1 MAASCEGRRERP
13 GRVVELKAILL
24 ISLAVSL
31 LQTVTARTAWGVEW
45 QFSVANPNGK
55 GRTFLWIPP
64 MCQQVRGLI
73 LAQQVILEKLA
84 LEDPAIR
91 QAAAEENLAIAL
103 VVPACIGDY
112 DDKGKGAEM
121 LQKILEDLAE
131 VSGYAEISQS
141 PLLTL
146 GHSGGAI
153 FAWNTAYWNPG
164 RCIGVVGLKSAPIH
178 PPAYAPKSNVD
189 GVPILA
195 VSGQYESWG
204 VKNHPADWHWHWVRG
219 TLLEFRA
226 IGVESLMSELV
237 EPGVTHFGWDDELA
251 RYVALFI
258 REAARARIPAEVPA
272 AGQTV
277 KLNHIALESGWLT
290 DPTFL
295 TPPRY
300 PTAPYARYTGDP
312 SLAFW
317 HLDEELA
324 RANEAYGAKRKGKE
338 LQEVTFVQDGKP
350 LPTAWLEELKFEP
363 ESDGLTVKVAADFLK
378 TTPVEMSYP
387 RPRELG
393 HANGPI
399 SFRLIGGWHGSG
411 EQVGPD
417 EFRIKLDR
425 FFFSRPWGSL
435 MIMAYQPGDE
445 TYAYAEQAAGIKFPP
460 KNLEGKTQRIA
471 FGAIPDQIVGA
482 GPLPLSAIADAGLPV
497 EFCVIDGPAEVE
509 GSTLKFTPIP
519 PRTKMPVKVTL
530 VAYQWG
536 RSIAP
541 LVQSAEPVQRTFMI
555 RPETRSTTGD

>member
-1 MAASCEGRRERP
+1 MKITTNLLVC
-13 GRVVELKAILL
+13 LLL
-24 ISLAVSL
+24 IVAAGR
-31 LQTVTARTAWGVEW
+31 ARGVEW

-64 MCQQVRGLI
+64 MCREVRGLI
-73 LAQQVILEKLA
+73 LAQQIILEKPA

-103 VVPACIGDY
+103 VTPPCIGDY
-112 DDKGKGAEM
+112 DEKGKGAET
-121 LQKILEDLAE
+121 LQKILDDLAD

-164 RCIGVVGLKSAPIH
+164 RCVGVVGLKSAPIH
-178 PPAYAPKSNVD
+178 PPAYTPKSNVD

-204 VKNHPADWHWHWVRG
+204 VKNHPADWHWRWVRG

-226 IGVESLMSELV
+226 VGVESLMSELV

-258 REAARARIPAEVPA
+258 RKAAHYRIPAAMPA
-272 AGQTV
+272 AGQPV
-277 KLNHIALESGWLT
+277 ELNHLALESGWLT
-290 DPTFL
+290 EPTFL
-295 TPPRY
+295 TPPHY
-300 PTAPYARYTGDP
+300 PAAPYAQYAGDP

-338 LQEVTFVQDGKP
+338 LQEITFVQDGKP

-378 TTPVEMSYP
+378 TTPAEMSYP
-387 RPRELG
+387 QPRELG

-411 EQVGPD
+411 EQVRPD

-435 MIMAYQPGDE
+435 MLMAYQPGDDS
-445 TYAYAEQAAGIKFPP
+445 YAYAEQAAGLKFPP
-460 KNLEGKTQRIA
+460 TNRDGKAQKITFPPIA
-471 FGAIPDQIVGA
+471 DQPVGVGAIPLQATSD
-482 GPLPLSAIADAGLPV
+482 SGLPV
-497 EFCVIDGPAEVE
+497 EFCVIDGPVNIE
-509 GSTLKFTPIP
+509 GDTLRPTAIP
-519 PRTKMPVKVTL
+519 PRTRLPVKVTII
-530 VAYQWG
+530 AYQWG
-536 RSIAP
+536 RSIEP
-541 LVQSAEPVQRTFMI
+541 LVQSAEPVERTFLI
-555 RPETRSTTGD
+555 NSALAPAAGN